1 MDGGDVGDS
10 DGALGTGFGLED
22 MLEDTGGRPE
32 VVLLEDV
39 VLPFRICYRLAGS
52 LTTHKKQGCDCLL
65 DCDALF

>member
-32 VVLLEDV
+32 VLL
-39 VLPFRICYRLAGS
+39 VLPFRIC
-52 LTTHKKQGCDCLL
+52 CW
-65 DCDALF
+65 F